1 MARLVL
7 GGDVMLAR
15 GVGQSLAARPS
26 VPLLDDG
33 LRQLFAGADL
43 SIANLE
49 CCITGGPGGEAMD
62 DGFAAAVAVH
72 GRPGSADRFCAPSQA
87 AAAVAS
93 MGLSCVSLAN
103 NHSLDAGWP
112 GLASTRAQL
121 ADAGVLALGVSRRA
135 PDGTCADEVDAAVV
149 LDIAGIQIALVAV
162 CDAAAA
168 GPARPRRDGQGRE
181 DGQHRS
187 ERFAGPAIV
196 DFQSGC
202 PERLLLEVRRLRSA
216 VDAVVVFP
224 HWGPNFSLEPVLAV
238 RTAAAQLLD
247 AGVDLIVGHS
257 AHVFQ
262 AVAGQVVFDA
272 GGLVDDYPPH
282 PLLRTDLGLVCAAE
296 LDHRGLQSLEL
307 FPVVRSD
314 GTTRLAEGED
324 HRWARDRLQDAAAAL
339 TDPTIDVDGSVDGS
353 GESIAG
359 RRSGQTLL
367 ADPLL
372 ADSPAAEIS
381 RWWR

>member
-15 GVGQSLAARPS
+15 GVGRSLAARPS
-26 VPLLDDG
+26 VPLLDEQ
-33 LRQLFAGADL
+33 LRQLFAEADL

-49 CCITGGPGGEAMD
+49 CCIIGDTASEAVD
-62 DGFAAAVAVH
+62 DGFSAAAAGVH
-72 GRPGSADRFCAPSQA
+72 GRPGSADRFCAPPQA
-87 AAAVAS
+87 ATAVAS

-103 NHSLDAGWP
+103 NHSLDASWP
-112 GLASTRAQL
+112 GLASTRARL

-135 PDGTCADEVDAAVV
+135 PDDGADEVADGVV

-168 GPARPRRDGQGRE
+168 GRARPHRDGPERPE
-181 DGQHRS
+181 RS
-187 ERFAGPAIV
+187 AGPAVV

-202 PERLLLEVRRLRSA
+202 PERLLAEVRRLRSA

-224 HWGPNFSLEPVLAV
+224 HWGPNFSLEPVPAV
-238 RTAAAQLLD
+238 RTAAAQLVD

-262 AVAGQVVFDA
+262 AVAGPVVFDA

-282 PLLRTDLGLVCAAE
+282 PLLRSDIGLVCAAE
-296 LDHRGLQSLEL
+296 LGQRGLQSLEL
-307 FPVVRSD
+307 FPVVRHD
-314 GTTRLAEGED
+314 GITSLAEGAD
-324 HRWARDRLQDAAAAL
+324 YLWAQDRLQNAAAGL
-339 TDPTIDVDGSVDGS
+339 TDTIVDDSLEGTAGQPSGRALPVD
-353 GESIAG
+353 A
-359 RRSGQTLL
+359 LL
-367 ADPLL
+367 ADLP
-372 ADSPAAEIS
+372 DAEIP
-381 RWWR
+381 RWWS